1 MKNPPQAF
9 SAGPKSIVAL
19 AALAGFLAF
28 SPAPTPGRQTQEPPL
43 RLAKPLQHE
52 ITVQLKLV
60 QVYVTDGKSRPVP
73 DLKKEDFAVFDNGKP
88 MTITEFER
96 HIIATSPDKVPA
108 PRPAAPPAAVQV
120 TTATAASAEA
130 PAPAMSRKFLLFFDF
145 ANNNQRGAR
154 KSQDAALRFLDTE
167 VRPSDEVGLVSY
179 SLTRGLSVHEFLT
192 LDHDKI
198 RSAVAVMDA
207 KGLAGR
213 GDEVEQEY
221 WRQVTEGTPSIGF
234 DTGQSDSTYKTNSP
248 YSWRR
253 QETKSQA
260 LNFILKLTAL
270 AKGLRYVPG
279 QKMVILFSS
288 GIPNSLIYGNQAGSN
303 QASYSGSRT
312 AFDTGDQIL
321 RSQNEDMLKELA
333 AANCSI
339 YSFDVR
345 EAAMVPSLFNY
356 DEQTFDNRSHKY
368 GRDIFTESGV
378 QQNNDMIYRD
388 DRTTGLY
395 SLRRLAKSTGGK
407 YYSNIDR
414 YADNLDDLQSMTSA
428 FYVIGYSVPQNWNG
442 EFHTLRVEVKRK
454 GVDVRAQSGYFNPQP
469 FRELSDLEKQLHL
482 LDLAVSE
489 APLFQAPLPA
499 SLTALD
505 GSPGSPNN
513 LVLLGQLPTAAVAKL
528 SGTKVEMVTFVFDEY
543 DNLADLRRSEH
554 TLAGY
559 KDRPV
564 FYASQASLPPGAYKC
579 RLIVR
584 DMDSGEAAVA
594 TTRAFVPGIVINGIR
609 LHTPLVLGPAA
620 NGAYLESRASRRT
633 APSAGVSWADLYP
646 FDASRFMPLL
656 EALPQGTAR
665 IGVVLPCSI
674 AGLVNARIAVRAAI
688 VNMQTAEK
696 LPLMLIPTA
705 QSAGEGTVVQTFEI
719 PTAALPPGKYVFY
732 FYAEDTASKSLA
744 HTTTV
749 LTVK

>member
-9 SAGPKSIVAL
+9 SAGRKSIAAL
-19 AALAGFLAF
+19 AALTGFLAL
-28 SPAPTPGRQTQEPPL
+28 SPALTPGQQTQEPPI

-52 ITVQLKLV
+52 ISVQLKLV
-60 QVYVTDGKSRPVP
+60 QVYVTDGKGRPVQ
-73 DLKKEDFAVFDNGKP
+73 DLTKEDFAVFDNGKP

-96 HIIATSPDKVPA
+96 HIIATSPDKMPSPA
-108 PRPAAPPAAVQV
+108 PQQATPPAAVQMAA
-120 TTATAASAEA
+120 TTAVPSAALA
-130 PAPAMSRKFLLFFDF
+130 PSIARKFLLFFDF

-154 KSQDAALRFLDTE
+154 KSKDAALHFLDSE
-167 VRPSDEVGLVSY
+167 VRPGDEVGLLSY
-179 SLTRGLSVHEFLT
+179 SLTRGLSIHEFLT
-192 LDHDKI
+192 LDHAKI
-198 RSAVAVMDA
+198 RSAVADMDV
-207 KGLAGR
+207 KGISGR
-213 GDEVEQEY
+213 GDEIEQEY
-221 WRQVTEGTPSIGF
+221 WRQVTEGPESIGF
-234 DTGQSDSTYKTNSP
+234 GTGQTATIFNWK
-248 YSWRR
+248 R
-253 QETKSQA
+253 QETKSEA
-260 LNFILKLTAL
+260 LNFILKLNAL

-279 QKMVILFSS
+279 QKLVILFSS
-288 GIPNSLIYGNQAGSN
+288 GIPNSLIYGNQAGNS
-303 QASYSGSRT
+303 ASRS
-312 AFDTGDQIL
+312 AFDSGDHIL
-321 RSQNEDMLKELA
+321 RTQNEEMLKELA
-333 AANCSI
+333 AANCLI
-339 YSFDVR
+339 YTFDVR
-345 EAAMVPSLFNY
+345 EAAMVPSLFSY
-356 DEQTFDNRSHKY
+356 DEQTFENRSHRN
-368 GRDIFTESGV
+368 GRDLFTEAGV

-395 SLRRLAKSTGGK
+395 SLRRLAKTTGGK

-414 YADNLDDLQSMTSA
+414 YAANLDDLQSMTSA
-428 FYVIGYSVPQNWNG
+428 FYVVGYSVPQSWNG

-454 GVDVRAQSGYFNPQP
+454 GVDVRAQSGYFNPKP

-482 LDLAVSE
+482 LDLAVSD

-499 SLTALD
+499 SLTALA

-513 LVLLGQLPTAAVAKL
+513 LVLLGQLPPAAVEKL
-528 SGTKVEMVTFVFDEY
+528 TGTKVEMVTFVFDEH
-543 DNLADLRRSEH
+543 DNLADLRRSEY

-584 DMDSGEAAVA
+584 DLDSGEAAVA
-594 TTRAFVPGIVINGIR
+594 TTRAFVPGIAINGIR

-633 APSAGVSWADLYP
+633 SPSAGVSWADLYP

-688 VNMQTAEK
+688 VNVQTAEK

-719 PTAALPPGKYVFY
+719 PTATLLPGKYVFY

-744 HTTTV
+744 HTTAV